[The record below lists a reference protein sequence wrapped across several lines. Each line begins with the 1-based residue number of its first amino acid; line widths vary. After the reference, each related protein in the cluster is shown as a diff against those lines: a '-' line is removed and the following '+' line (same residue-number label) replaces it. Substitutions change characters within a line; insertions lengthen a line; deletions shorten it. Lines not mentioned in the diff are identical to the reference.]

1 VNLLRTLISGFL
13 SGLLAII
20 LALSDAGVSAQVFVG
35 GTLTQ
40 NTTFTKDNNPYIVF
54 QDLTVP
60 KGIQLTI
67 EAGTEL
73 RFSSDTRLVVR
84 GDLFARGTIADSIIF
99 IMNMQIPNQSLWN
112 GIVFDSA
119 STVIDSQGNYV
130 SGSLLSYASIYN
142 TNYSLTL
149 SGNAAV
155 LIEHCLIRKSSYGLY
170 VNDATM
176 CLIRHNRIE
185 QTGFGVFIPS
195 GVNARMNTFYNND
208 IINNLNIGLLINNSA
223 GRIQQNTFTGNRIRN
238 NYIGMYI
245 GNDGE
250 NDPGKNVFL
259 GNMITSNSLE
269 GVRIYQDS
277 TIFINNYL
285 QRNGIGLNLK
295 HSSYSEVSGNIITD
309 NLSWAIQ
316 LIDSATWNLISQNVL
331 NRNEGGIR
339 IAAHSG
345 GISSN
350 NQFLYNTIY
359 DNGGKAFLIESA
371 PQREIWYNNLLLDT
385 DTNSVVNTTTKLI
398 HAENNWWGTTR
409 ESKIDSL
416 IYDFLDDGGL
426 GLVQYKFPLTAVD
439 TIAPIPAPRNV
450 VKRQAGQ
457 DVIVSWDPVS
467 VNDLGGY
474 YVYYGGFDGLTFTQQ
489 RDAGNVTSM
498 ILPSFSVFDSIAV
511 TAYDVQSDG
520 VLDQPEGHESEYVFA
535 LLSPYA
541 GPDTTICINESLL
554 LDRATAFN
562 YESITWQSTGD
573 GSFNGTHI
581 LKPRYIPGPSDI
593 QNGSVEL
600 ILNVSGLGFNL
611 TDRMMV
617 YFSQPPWAFAGNDS
631 TIFTDTL
638 YKALTAQ
645 AANATSVLWITSGDG
660 VFDDPGLLYSSY
672 TPGSADRSAGF
683 VVLVLQAL
691 SDCGAVNDTLY
702 IGLQKSYSINGRI
715 LAGDEAA
722 SNSILQVMQKND
734 SEIKQ
739 TRSSTLSSDGYF
751 SLKHIAEGTYYLYA
765 VPDKNI
771 FPGFAP
777 TYYYNDLHWKQ
788 SHLLLVNEN
797 TFDVDIQLYPL
808 DMVLP
813 QGEGLISGNC
823 INSGLPGQACGDITV
838 LLFDSTGTYL
848 LDWSWLNPDGYFSF
862 EHLPFGSYLIVGEK
876 AGFDRIFSGVITLT
890 PSYPVV
896 DNVELIIEPF
906 KISFYIPPVNVHQ
919 AHIKVYPN
927 PANGLLYIDNTGGRS
942 FTVKFTSVDGRTRV
956 LRPERLSEDKAM
968 LVTDNL
974 PRGFYFIQVLDEQGK
989 SLMEAIKLV
998 LE

>member
-1 VNLLRTLISGFL
+1 MNLLRTLISGFL
-13 SGLLAII
+13 SGLLALI
-20 LALSDAGVSAQVFVG
+20 LALSNAGVSAQVFVG

-40 NTTFTKDNNPYIVF
+40 NTTFTRDNNPYIVF

-84 GDLFARGTIADSIIF
+84 GDLFALGTVADSIRF
-99 IMNMQIPNQSLWN
+99 LMNMQIPNQSLWN

-130 SGSLLSYASIYN
+130 SGSLLSYVSIYN

-149 SGNAAV
+149 SGNAEV

-170 VNDATM
+170 LNDATKCM
-176 CLIRHNRIE
+176 IRHNRIE

-195 GVNARMNTFYNND
+195 GVNARFNTFYNND
-208 IINNLNIGLLINNSA
+208 IVNNLNIGLLINNSA

-238 NYIGMYI
+238 NYIGLYI

-259 GNMITSNSLE
+259 ENIISSNSLE
-269 GVRIYQDS
+269 GARIYQDS
-277 TIFINNYL
+277 TVFINNYL
-285 QRNGIGLNLK
+285 LRNGIGLNLK
-295 HSSYSEVSGNIITD
+295 HSSYSEISGNIITD
-309 NLSWAIQ
+309 NESWAIQ
-316 LIDSATWNLISQNVL
+316 LIDSATWNLISRNVL
-331 NRNEGGIR
+331 NRNGGGIR

-350 NQFLYNTIY
+350 NQFLHNTIY
-359 DNGGKAFLIESA
+359 ENGGKAFLIESA
-371 PQREIWYNNLLLDT
+371 PQREIWYNNLLLNT

-409 ESKIDSL
+409 ESRIDSL
-416 IYDFLDDGGL
+416 IYDFLDDAGL
-426 GLVQYKFPLTAVD
+426 GLVQYKFPLTVID
-439 TIAPIPAPRNV
+439 TLAPIPAPRNV
-450 VKRQAGQ
+450 VKRQAGM
-457 DVIVSWDPVS
+457 DVIVSWDPVA
-467 VNDLGGY
+467 VDDLGGY
-474 YVYYGGFDGLTFTQQ
+474 HVYYGDYDGLTFTHQ
-489 RDAGNVTSM
+489 RDAGNTTYM

-511 TAYDVQSDG
+511 TAYDVASDG
-520 VLDQPEGHESEYVFA
+520 IHDQLEGHESEYVFA

-562 YESITWQSTGD
+562 YESISWQTTGD
-573 GSFNGTHI
+573 GSFNGIHI
-581 LKPRYIPGPSDI
+581 LKPRYTPGQADI

-600 ILNVSGLGFNL
+600 ILNVTGFGFSL
-611 TDRMMV
+611 TDRLKV
-617 YFSQPPWAFAGNDS
+617 YFSHPPYAFAGNDS
-631 TIFTDTL
+631 TIFADTL
-638 YKALTAQ
+638 YHAIAAQ
-645 AANATSVLWITSGDG
+645 SGNATSVQWITLGDG
-660 VFDDPGLLYSSY
+660 FFDDPGLVQSSY
-672 TPGSADRSAGF
+672 TPGSLDISSGF
-683 VVLVLQAL
+683 VVLILQAI
-691 SDCGAVNDTLY
+691 SDCGVMNDTLY
-702 IGLQKSYSINGRI
+702 IGLQKSYTIHGRI

-722 SNSILQVMQKND
+722 SNSLLQVMQKDD
-734 SEIKQ
+734 SGIKQ
-739 TRSSTLSSDGYF
+739 MRSSTLSTDGYF
-751 SLKHIAEGTYYLYA
+751 TLKHIVEGTYYLYA

-777 TYYYNDLHWKQ
+777 SYYYNDLHWKQ
-788 SHLLLVNEN
+788 SHLLMVNEN

-813 QGEGLISGNC
+813 EGEGLISGNC

-862 EHLPFGSYLIVGEK
+862 EHLPFGSFLIVGEK
-876 AGFDRIFSGVITLT
+876 AGFERIFSRVITLT
-890 PSYPVV
+890 PSEPVV
-896 DNVELIIEPF
+896 DNAELIIEPF
-906 KISFYIPPVNVHQ
+906 KISIYIPPDNSPLAEIQVF
-919 AHIKVYPN
+919 PN
-927 PANGLLYIDNTGGRS
+927 PASSMLYFENLGGRS
-942 FTVKFTSVDGRTRV
+942 FSVQLSSVDGRTSFFS
-956 LRPERLSEDKAM
+956 PERISGDKAF
-968 LVTDNL
+968 LVLDNQ
-974 PRGFYFIQVLDEQGK
+974 PKGFYILQLLDGQGK
-989 SLMEAIKLV
+989 VLQEAIKLIIN
-998 LE
+998 